1 MAVIHFVQAETLLPG
16 GEKLI
21 RGKLTIGA
29 HAAGGAALNL
39 ANYLKDDQV
48 PTVFVGTVANATNV
62 AFPTMVNTSNAESIK
77 ILCMTGGLGAEQ
89 PLYMLNAGFELTA
102 QNVDFYALGRAY

>member
-1 MAVIHFVQAETLLPG
+1 MAVVHYVTSETLLPG

-21 RGKLTIGA
+21 RGKLTLSSY
-29 HAAGGAALNL
+29 AAGGATLNL

-77 ILCMTGGLGAEQ
+77 ILCMAGGLGASQ
-89 PLYMLNAGFELTA
+89 PLYFLNAGFELTA
-102 QNVDFYALGRAY
+102 QNVDFYALGRSY